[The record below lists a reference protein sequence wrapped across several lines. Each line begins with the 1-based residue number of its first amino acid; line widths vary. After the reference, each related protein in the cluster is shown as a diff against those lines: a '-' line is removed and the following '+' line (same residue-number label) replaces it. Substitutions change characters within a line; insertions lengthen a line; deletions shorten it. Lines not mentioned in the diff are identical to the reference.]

1 VRFVTEDVALAD
13 GEAVI
18 EGLQRPDGGAMRP
31 LVHRFTDVLVR
42 GEEGWRIAQVRAY
55 VLMDG
60 PRP

>member
-1 VRFVTEDVALAD
+1 MTDDVALAD

-18 EGLQRPDGGAMRP
+18 EGLRDQSGAVIP
-31 LVHRFTDVLVR
+31 PVVHRFTDVMIKR
-42 GEEGWRIAQVRAY
+42 DGRWHIAQVRAY